1 MAYDN
6 SNRGSIWRNEKKSK
20 DADADFT
27 GSLNIYGKDYFVNA
41 WRRKEGASEKSP
53 ALSFSIKPKAARSPT
68 FPSKRGVWRGPPGVS
83 ASWSDV
89 PRQQRRSAVAARG

>member
-27 GSLNIYGKDYFVNA
+27 GSLNIDGKDYFVNA

-53 ALSFSIKPKAARSPT
+53 ALSFSIKPKAARQ
-68 FPSKRGVWRGPPGVS
+68 
-83 ASWSDV
+83 SDV
-89 PRQQRRSAVAARG
+89 PF